1 MKKSCASQEYLLFL
15 HQKALEAKKEG
26 LSDAIKTLEDKP
38 TYVKDENLEKYRMMM
53 KTTVETVNILL
64 SRKSDA
70 TEVIVKLQ
78 LRIYIVKQKLLW
90 RKST

>member
-38 TYVKDENLEKYRMMM
+38 TYVKDENLEKRL
-53 KTTVETVNILL
+53 LL
-64 SRKSDA
+64 SCN
-70 TEVIVKLQ
+70 
-78 LRIYIVKQKLLW
+78 
-90 RKST
+90 